1 MNFLRGIVAWLDAFE
16 SGSQFRKWTAI
27 LLKTVGILA
36 LSGAVVWGIG
46 VYVGSIYASEN
57 LDTTSALVFSI
68 IGSLIS
74 LCLNIVLGLVLILLF
89 WNRSKKI
96 IELHEEISFEI
107 LQIAVILTRLVG
119 EVGFILFVVSGIQW
133 LVSSIFGV
141 GFLDFLG
148 NVSVEFEIN
157 GQFEFIGGIFSFLT
171 STIAGSV
178 VLIIYYC
185 FAELINLLVD
195 IATNVRSIDRTP
207 AIDENSSDSIEE
219 TISAEEHNANS

>member
-74 LCLNIVLGLVLILLF
+74 LYLNIVLGLVLILLL

-96 IELHEEISFEI
+96 RELNDEISFEI
-107 LQIAVILTRLVG
+107 LQIAVILIRLVG
-119 EVGFILFVVSGIQW
+119 EVGFILFVVSGIQG

-141 GFLDFLG
+141 GFMDVLRYVLF
-148 NVSVEFEIN
+148 EFEAN
-157 GQFEFIGGIFSFLT
+157 GQFAFIGGILTFLS
-171 STIAGSV
+171 STITGAIA
-178 VLIIYYC
+178 LIISYC
-185 FAELINLLVD
+185 SAALISLLVD
-195 IATNVRSIDRTP
+195 MATHV
-207 AIDENSSDSIEE
+207 ENIEKALSTEENNSDS
-219 TISAEEHNANS
+219 